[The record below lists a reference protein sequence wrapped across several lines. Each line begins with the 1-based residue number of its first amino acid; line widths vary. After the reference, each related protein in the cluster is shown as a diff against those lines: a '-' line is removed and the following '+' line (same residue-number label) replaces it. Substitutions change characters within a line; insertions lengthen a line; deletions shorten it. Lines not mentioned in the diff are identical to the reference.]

1 MAARSR
7 AALASVDAG
16 VPSKATDFPTPTEL
30 WGDRVF
36 TGEVKT
42 KTVFPA
48 VVLQM
53 LRAQPDSGYG
63 LMQRIGTLGGIF
75 PVNPNTIYPLLRRLE
90 ERGFI
95 RGELDASTKRGT
107 TLYHITEP
115 GRERLESIKANFK
128 PYLTNLIVA
137 MQRLRRDLYGET
149 S

>member
-1 MAARSR
+1 MPARSR
-7 AALASVDAG
+7 AAAQASLEPEALTSG
-16 VPSKATDFPTPTEL
+16 HQFPAEFEH
-30 WGDRVF
+30 DRVF

-48 VVLQM
+48 LVLQM
-53 LRAQPDSGYG
+53 LHSRPDSGYG
-63 LMQRIGTLGGIF
+63 LMQRIATLGGIF

-107 TLYHITEP
+107 TLYRITEP
-115 GRERLESIKANFK
+115 GEERLETIKANFK
-128 PYLTNLIVA
+128 PYLTNLIEA

>member
-1 MAARSR
+1 MATRSR
-7 AALASVDAG
+7 AAEAASEDADTPAK
-16 VPSKATDFPTPTEL
+16 VTEWPSEL

-48 VVLQM
+48 LVLQM
-53 LRAQPDSGYG
+53 LHAQPDSGYG
-63 LMQRIGTLGGIF
+63 LMQRIGSLGGIF

-107 TLYHITEP
+107 MLYRITDTGE
-115 GRERLESIKANFK
+115 ERLERIKANFK
-128 PYLTNLIVA
+128 PYLTNLIA
-137 MQRLRRDLYGET
+137 ALETMRRDLYGET

>member
-7 AALASVDAG
+7 PALASAG
-16 VPSKATDFPTPTEL
+16 AEAETKPTDFPTEM

-48 VVLQM
+48 LVLQM
-53 LRAQPDSGYG
+53 LHSQPDSGYG
-63 LMQRIGTLGGIF
+63 LMQRIATLGGIF

-107 TLYHITEP
+107 TLYRITTSGE
-115 GRERLESIKANFK
+115 ERLERIKTNFK
-128 PYLTNLIVA
+128 PYLTNLIA
-137 MQRLRRDLYGET
+137 ALTRLRRDLYGEP

>member
-1 MAARSR
+1 MPARSR
-7 AALASVDAG
+7 AAAQASPEPGA
-16 VPSKATDFPTPTEL
+16 ATSGHQFPAEFER
-30 WGDRVF
+30 DRVF

-48 VVLQM
+48 LVLQM
-53 LRAQPDSGYG
+53 LHSQPDSGYG
-63 LMQRIGTLGGIF
+63 LMQRIATLGGIF

-107 TLYHITEP
+107 TLYRITGAGE
-115 GRERLESIKANFK
+115 ERLERIKTNFK
-128 PYLTNLIVA
+128 PYLTKLIA
-137 MQRLRRDLYGET
+137 ALQRLRIDLYGET

>member
-1 MAARSR
+1 MGSR
-7 AALASVDAG
+7 EAS
-16 VPSKATDFPTPTEL
+16 DFPTEL

-48 VVLQM
+48 LVLQM
-53 LRAQPDSGYG
+53 LHFQPDSGYG
-63 LMQRIGTLGGIF
+63 LMQRIATLGGIF

-95 RGELDASTKRGT
+95 RGEADASTKRGT
-107 TLYHITEP
+107 TLYRITATGE
-115 GRERLESIKANFK
+115 ERLERIKANFK
-128 PYLTNLIVA
+128 PYLTNLLAALQV
-137 MQRLRRDLYGET
+137 LRRDLYGET

>member
-1 MAARSR
+1 MAVRSR
-7 AALASVDAG
+7 AALASADAE
-16 VPSKATDFPTPTEL
+16 TPTKVTEFPTEL

-36 TGEVKT
+36 TGEIKT

-48 VVLQM
+48 LVLQM
-53 LRAQPDSGYG
+53 LHAQPDSGYG
-63 LMQRIGTLGGIF
+63 LMQRIATLGGIF

-107 TLYHITEP
+107 TLYRITEP
-115 GRERLESIKANFK
+115 GEERLETIKANFK
-128 PYLTNLIVA
+128 PYLTNLIAA

>member
-1 MAARSR
+1 MPTRSR
-7 AALASVDAG
+7 V
-16 VPSKATDFPTPTEL
+16 DFPAEL

-48 VVLQM
+48 LVLQM
-53 LRAQPDSGYG
+53 LHVQPDSGYG

-107 TLYHITEP
+107 TLYHITAP
-115 GRERLESIKANFK
+115 GEERLDAIKTNLR
-128 PYLTNLIVA
+128 PYLTNLITA
-137 MQRLRRDLYGET
+137 MQQLRREMYGET

>member
-7 AALASVDAG
+7 ALALAPASAEPSSKVD
-16 VPSKATDFPTPTEL
+16 FPTEL

-36 TGEVKT
+36 TGEVRS

-48 VVLQM
+48 LVLQM
-53 LRAQPDSGYG
+53 LHVRPDSGYG

-75 PVNPNTIYPLLRRLE
+75 PVNPNTIYPLLRRLD

-95 RGELDASTKRGT
+95 RGELEGSTKRGT
-107 TLYHITEP
+107 TVYRITPAGE
-115 GRERLESIKANFK
+115 ERLDTIKTNFK
-128 PYLTNLIVA
+128 PYLTNLIAA

>member
-1 MAARSR
+1 MATRSR
-7 AALASVDAG
+7 AAEAASEEADTSAKPTEW
-16 VPSKATDFPTPTEL
+16 PSEL

-48 VVLQM
+48 LVLQM
-53 LRAQPDSGYG
+53 LHARPDSGYG
-63 LMQRIGTLGGIF
+63 LMQRIGSLGGIF

-95 RGELDASTKRGT
+95 RGEPDASTKRGT
-107 TLYHITEP
+107 MLYRITDAGE
-115 GRERLESIKANFK
+115 ERLESIKANFK
-128 PYLTNLIVA
+128 PYLTNLISA

>member
-7 AALASVDAG
+7 AAALASEDAG
-16 VPSKATDFPTPTEL
+16 APSKPTEFPAEL

-48 VVLQM
+48 LVLQM
-53 LRAQPDSGYG
+53 LHVRPDSGYG
-63 LMQRIGTLGGIF
+63 LMQRISELGGIF

-107 TLYHITEP
+107 TLYRITGSGE
-115 GRERLESIKANFK
+115 ERLETIKANFK
-128 PYLTNLIVA
+128 PYLTNLIAA

>member
-1 MAARSR
+1 MAVRSR
-7 AALASVDAG
+7 AAAESGDAEAG
-16 VPSKATDFPTPTEL
+16 AKTTEFPTEM

-48 VVLQM
+48 LVLQM
-53 LRAQPDSGYG
+53 LHSRPDSGYG
-63 LMQRIGTLGGIF
+63 LMQRIATLGGIF

-107 TLYHITEP
+107 TLYRITDAGE
-115 GRERLESIKANFK
+115 ERLERIKTNFR
-128 PYLTNLIVA
+128 PYLTNLIA
-137 MQRLRRDLYGET
+137 ALQRLRHDLYGET

>member
-1 MAARSR
+1 MATRSR
-7 AALASVDAG
+7 ALALASADAE
-16 VPSKATDFPTPTEL
+16 PNPKATEWPSEL

-48 VVLQM
+48 LVLQM
-53 LRAQPDSGYG
+53 LHAQPDSGYG
-63 LMQRIGTLGGIF
+63 LMQRIGSLGGIF

-107 TLYHITEP
+107 TLYRITPAGE
-115 GRERLESIKANFK
+115 ERLETIKANFK
-128 PYLTNLIVA
+128 PYLTNLISA

>member
-7 AALASVDAG
+7 AAEAASDDADPPG
-16 VPSKATDFPTPTEL
+16 KVTEWPSEL

-48 VVLQM
+48 LVLQM
-53 LRAQPDSGYG
+53 LHAQPDSGYG
-63 LMQRIGTLGGIF
+63 LMQRIGSLGGIF

-107 TLYHITEP
+107 MLYRITGAGE
-115 GRERLESIKANFK
+115 ERLESIKANFK
-128 PYLTNLIVA
+128 PYLTNLIEA

>member
-1 MAARSR
+1 MAMRSR
-7 AALASVDAG
+7 ADAPAVPG
-16 VPSKATDFPTPTEL
+16 VPSAAAEFPTEL

-53 LRAQPDSGYG
+53 LHAHPDSGYG

-95 RGELDASTKRGT
+95 RGELEASTKRGT
-107 TLYHITEP
+107 TLYRITEA
-115 GRERLESIKANFK
+115 GEERLESIKANFK

-137 MQRLRRDLYGET
+137 LQRLRRDLYGET

>member
-1 MAARSR
+1 MATRSR
-7 AALASVDAG
+7 AAALASDDVESTA
-16 VPSKATDFPTPTEL
+16 SDFPTEL

-48 VVLQM
+48 LVLQM
-53 LRAQPDSGYG
+53 LHAQPDSGYG
-63 LMQRIGTLGGIF
+63 LMQRIATLGGIF

-95 RGELDASTKRGT
+95 RGEADASTKRGT
-107 TLYHITEP
+107 TLYRITP
-115 GRERLESIKANFK
+115 TGDERLERIKANFK
-128 PYLTNLIVA
+128 PYLTNLIAALQV
-137 MQRLRRDLYGET
+137 LRRDLYGET

>member
-1 MAARSR
+1 MALRSR
-7 AALASVDAG
+7 PSAVASGRADEASASPRLPAA
-16 VPSKATDFPTPTEL
+16 F

-48 VVLQM
+48 LVLQM
-53 LRAQPDSGYG
+53 LHAQPDSGYG
-63 LMQRIGTLGGIF
+63 LMQRISSLGGIF

-95 RGELDASTKRGT
+95 RGELDPSPKRGT
-107 TLYHITEP
+107 MLYRITGTGE
-115 GRERLESIKANFK
+115 ERLENIKTNFK
-128 PYLTNLIVA
+128 PYLTTLIA
-137 MQRLRRDLYGET
+137 AIQQLRRDLYGET

>member
-1 MAARSR
+1 MRSR
-7 AALASVDAG
+7 AADPASEDAG
-16 VPSKATDFPTPTEL
+16 TPSKVTEFPTEL

-48 VVLQM
+48 LVLQM
-53 LRAQPDSGYG
+53 LHAQPDSGYG
-63 LMQRIGTLGGIF
+63 LMQRIGSLGGIF

-90 ERGFI
+90 DRGFI
-95 RGELDASTKRGT
+95 HGRLDASTKRGT
-107 TLYHITEP
+107 TLYHITPTGE
-115 GRERLESIKANFK
+115 ERLETIKANFK
-128 PYLTNLIVA
+128 PYLTNLISA

>member
-7 AALASVDAG
+7 AAGLASEDGPKAIEF
-16 VPSKATDFPTPTEL
+16 PSEL

-48 VVLQM
+48 LVLQ
-53 LRAQPDSGYG
+53 LLHAQPDSGYG
-63 LMQRIGTLGGIF
+63 LMQRIGSLGGIF

-95 RGELDASTKRGT
+95 RGEVDASTKRGT
-107 TLYHITEP
+107 TLYRITAAGE
-115 GRERLESIKANFK
+115 ERLESIKANFK
-128 PYLTNLIVA
+128 PYLTNLISA

>member
-1 MAARSR
+1 MATRSR
-7 AALASVDAG
+7 AAGLGSDDAAE
-16 VPSKATDFPTPTEL
+16 PAKAIEFPAEL

-48 VVLQM
+48 LVLPM
-53 LRAQPDSGYG
+53 LHAQPDGGYG
-63 LMQRIGTLGGIF
+63 LMQRIGSLGGIF

-90 ERGFI
+90 DRGFI

-107 TLYHITEP
+107 MLYHITEP
-115 GRERLESIKANFK
+115 GEDRLQTIKANFK
-128 PYLTNLIVA
+128 PYLTNLIAA

>member
-1 MAARSR
+1 MASRSR
-7 AALASVDAG
+7 PAAAASEEAAPG
-16 VPSKATDFPTPTEL
+16 SPAPDFPTQL

-48 VVLQM
+48 LVLQM
-53 LRAQPDSGYG
+53 LQAQPDSGYG
-63 LMQRIGTLGGIF
+63 LMQRIATLGGIF

-107 TLYHITEP
+107 MLYRITEP
-115 GRERLESIKANFK
+115 GAERLERIKANFK
-128 PYLTNLIVA
+128 PYLTNLIA
-137 MQRLRRDLYGET
+137 ALQTLRRDLYGE
-149 S
+149 SS

>member
-7 AALASVDAG
+7 AAALASDDPGSADNA
-16 VPSKATDFPTPTEL
+16 SDFPTEL

-48 VVLQM
+48 LVLQM
-53 LRAQPDSGYG
+53 LHAQPDSGYG
-63 LMQRIGTLGGIF
+63 LMQRIATLGGIF

-95 RGELDASTKRGT
+95 RGEADASTKRGT
-107 TLYHITEP
+107 TLYRITP
-115 GRERLESIKANFK
+115 TGDERLERIKANFK
-128 PYLTNLIVA
+128 PYLTNLIAALQV
-137 MQRLRRDLYGET
+137 LRRDLYGET